1 MIRPV
6 PLTLNIALAALLLA
20 SPVMSANGAV
30 QQQAPVKLKGGVTE
44 TVSPIIEGEHNEV
57 PEGVP
62 VNLTLVVNLN
72 SELSKVG
79 DGVVAMVST
88 DAQADGKTVLP
99 GQWWVAGRVS
109 EVQGQKRL
117 GRDGYITVHF
127 EKLVSPDG
135 KYDIPI
141 DVTASTKDSTAKT
154 VAKLVAKDSYIVT
167 KGAAIGALRSVQV
180 TGIPLAIASHG
191 YSVAG
196 GAAIGATIGLGHA
209 LYRKGKVRA
218 AIQGEELKFRLDKP
232 VVLPAFNAAALPSA
246 GVVPHV
252 DNLDI
257 SVAKSRFGPDPFG
270 DKASRLL
277 HVDFSLDN
285 RTDRE
290 YSFGNIAVI
299 SDHNQMFY
307 PYVLSDQKVRQKR
320 VPPKSKG
327 TGSMTFSV
335 NSGKHRYW
343 LVLLDRGNKNELA
356 RVPVN

>member
-6 PLTLNIALAALLLA
+6 YFTLNTLTVALLLG
-20 SPVMSANGAV
+20 SPAMSANGAV
-30 QQQAPVKLKGGVTE
+30 QQPAPLLKGGVTQ
-44 TVSPIIEGEHNEV
+44 TVSPVREGEHNEV
-57 PEGVP
+57 PAGVP

-72 SELSKVG
+72 SELSQVG
-79 DGVVAMVST
+79 DGVVAMVSSDT
-88 DAQADGKTVLP
+88 VSTGKTVLP
-99 GQWWVAGRVS
+99 GQWWVAGRVT

-141 DVTASTKDSTAKT
+141 DVTASTRDTTART
-154 VAKLVAKDSYIVT
+154 IAKVVAKDSFIVT
-167 KGAAIGALRSVQV
+167 KGAAIGALRSVQM
-180 TGIPLAIASHG
+180 TGIPMAIASHG

-209 LYRKGKVRA
+209 LHRKGNVRA
-218 AIQGEELKFRLDKP
+218 AIQGEELKFKLDKP
-232 VVLPAFNAAALPSA
+232 VTLPAFNAEALPSA

-252 DNLDI
+252 DDLDI
-257 SVAKSRFGPDPFG
+257 SVGKSSFRADPFG

-277 HVDFSLDN
+277 NVEFQLDN
-285 RTDRE
+285 RTDHE

-320 VPPKSKG
+320 VPPKSKEA
-327 TGSMTFSV
+327 GSITFSV
-335 NSGKHRYW
+335 NSGKHKYW